1 MTEHSFKNIIYVKD
15 DQTGIVEITLNRP
28 EIKNALTM
36 LLLLDWYDAMDL
48 VERDDTVKGVII
60 TGAQHPE
67 EDDPT
72 REAFSSGGYFDFAEL
87 EALDEETRSRID
99 FHDIA
104 LKKLCL
110 KMWQLYKPIIVA
122 LNGLAIGGGF
132 TIPLACADLIYA
144 SEHAWARLPFVRLGI
159 APELSS
165 SYLLPRMVGF
175 QRAKEIMFFGED
187 MNARKMGAMG
197 VVNRVLPHEEL
208 LPFVRQQMLKLVPP
222 EGAWQSVRQTK
233 MILHRPLIEE
243 VSRALDRE
251 NEVLNRLFNGADF
264 QEALT
269 ARLQKRDPVFKGE

>member
-1 MTEHSFKNIIYVKD
+1 MADHAFNNIIYEKD
-15 DQTGIVEITLNRP
+15 DETGIVQITLNRP

-36 LLLLDWYDAMDL
+36 LLLMEWYDA
-48 VERDDTVKGVII
+48 VELIDQDDTVKGVII
-60 TGAQHPE
+60 TGARHPE
-67 EDDPT
+67 QDDPLK
-72 REAFSSGGYFDFAEL
+72 EAFSSGGYFDFSEL

-110 KMWQLYKPIIVA
+110 KMWQLYKPIVVA
-122 LNGLAIGGGF
+122 MNGLAIGGGF

-165 SYLLPRMVGF
+165 SYLLPRVVGF
-175 QRAKEIMFFGED
+175 QKAKEIMFFGEK
-187 MNARKMGAMG
+187 MSAREMCAMG
-197 VVNRVLPHEEL
+197 VVNRVLPHEDL

-222 EGAWQSVRQTK
+222 GGAWNSVCQTK
-233 MILHRPLIEE
+233 SILHQPLIEA
-243 VSRALDRE
+243 VTQALDRE
-251 NEVLNRLFNGADF
+251 NVVLNQLFGGADF

-269 ARLQKRDPVFKGE
+269 ARMEKREPRFKGR

>member
-1 MTEHSFKNIIYVKD
+1 MADQSFDNIIYEKD
-15 DQTGIVEITLNRP
+15 DDTGIVKITLNRP

-36 LLLLDWYDAMDL
+36 LLLLDWYDAVDL

-60 TGAQHPE
+60 TGARHPKE
-67 EDDPT
+67 NDPT
-72 REAFSSGGYFDFAEL
+72 REAFSSGGYFDLSEL
-87 EALDEETRSRID
+87 EALDEETKSRLD
-99 FHDIA
+99 FQDIA

-122 LNGLAIGGGF
+122 MNGLAIGGGF

-159 APELSS
+159 SPELSS
-165 SYLLPRMVGF
+165 SYLLPRVVGF

-187 MNARKMGAMG
+187 LSALEMCDMG

-208 LPFVRQQMLKLVPP
+208 LPYVRQQMLKLVPP
-222 EGAWQSVRQTK
+222 GGAWQSVRQTK
-233 MILHRPLIEE
+233 MILHKPLIEA
-243 VSRALDRE
+243 VSRSLDRE
-251 NEVLNRLFNGADF
+251 NEVLNRLFGGADF
-264 QEALT
+264 HEALT

>member
-1 MTEHSFKNIIYVKD
+1 MADQSFDNIIYEKD
-15 DQTGIVEITLNRP
+15 DDTGIVKITLNRP

-36 LLLLDWYDAMDL
+36 LLLLDWYDAVDL

-60 TGAQHPE
+60 TGARHPKE
-67 EDDPT
+67 NDPT
-72 REAFSSGGYFDFAEL
+72 REAFSSGGYFDLSEL
-87 EALDEETRSRID
+87 EALDEETKSRLD
-99 FHDIA
+99 FQDIA

-122 LNGLAIGGGF
+122 MNGLAIGGGF

-159 APELSS
+159 SPELSS
-165 SYLLPRMVGF
+165 SYLLPRVVGF

-187 MNARKMGAMG
+187 LSALEMCDMG

-208 LPFVRQQMLKLVPP
+208 LPYVRQQMLKLVPP
-222 EGAWQSVRQTK
+222 GGAWQSVRQTK
-233 MILHRPLIEE
+233 MILHKPLIEA
-243 VSRALDRE
+243 VSRSLDRE
-251 NEVLNRLFNGADF
+251 NEVLNRLFGGADF